1 MIYRNDV
8 ARKCSSTLPSVGVA
22 ADVRLFIRLPVRAD
36 RCRGDRFFGIARPA
50 DEQHRRARD
59 GIVKVLVFDLLADD
73 ANPDV
78 ARQALKRLIYD
89 NLLQLRGHYASF
101 LNSNPG
107 VTLTGIGILAKII
120 APQRRYSPIVR
131 ELPEASRTFDTFMV
145 RSQSPCRP
153 YIFFVGRLPPG
164 SRHWHA
170 ALRRA
175 PLRCSSAK
183 ITGHRICLPMT

>member
-1 MIYRNDV
+1 LPPTYVFLSACLFALIAAV
-8 ARKCSSTLPSVGVA
+8 ATAFLALPGRRTSSIA
-22 ADVRLFIRLPVRAD
+22 ALGMAS
-36 RCRGDRFFGIARPA
+36 
-50 DEQHRRARD
+50 
-59 GIVKVLVFDLLADD
+59 VKVLVFDLLADD